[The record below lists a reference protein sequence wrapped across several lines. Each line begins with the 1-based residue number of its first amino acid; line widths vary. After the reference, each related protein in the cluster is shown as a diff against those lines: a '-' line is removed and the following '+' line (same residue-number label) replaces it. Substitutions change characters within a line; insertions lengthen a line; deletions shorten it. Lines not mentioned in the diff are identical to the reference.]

1 MLQAFTAFGRK
12 VGTPRKGL
20 NRGDMTKTP
29 SGSTAGHRLLLIHAT
44 DPAAPSGGRTMLS
57 HINARLLRDLFGDDL
72 IDLRMQARPGTPSG
86 AIRGHID
93 GIEDTSIARILA
105 TLDAARIDVV
115 FIDGSNLGAAAAAI
129 KAARPAVRVVT
140 FFHNVEARFFWG
152 SMRERRTLKSLAVLA
167 ANYIAERK
175 AVRSSDVRIT
185 LSARDSAGLRRL
197 YGRAA
202 DVVAPIVLE
211 DKGGRVPSPSTPA
224 KRAYVLFV
232 GGGFYAN
239 IAGIDWF
246 VRAVAPRI
254 GLHVM
259 IVGRGMETLAARFD
273 GNASVT
279 LVGAVDDLSQWY
291 ADATVVIAP
300 IFDGSGMK
308 TKVAEALMFGKH
320 VIGTPEAFSGYAQDV
335 VAANRCCAD
344 DDTFVAALAL
354 AEASPPPAFDPAMR
368 ALYERDHSPAA
379 ARTRLAGILR
389 VPDQPSTDQPSTDQ
403 PSAP

>member
-1 MLQAFTAFGRK
+1 MIASSSRVADARR
-12 VGTPRKGL
+12 V
-20 NRGDMTKTP
+20 
-29 SGSTAGHRLLLIHAT
+29 LLIHAT
-44 DPAAPSGGRTMLS
+44 DPTTPPGGREMLS
-57 HINARLLRDLFGDDL
+57 RINARLLRDLIGDHLVDFRL
-72 IDLRMQARPGTPSG
+72 LAGSGRRRG
-86 AIRGHID
+86 AIRGYID
-93 GIEDTSIARILA
+93 GIDDVSLRQILE
-105 TLDAARIDVV
+105 RIDAERIDTA

-152 SMRERRTLKSLAVLA
+152 SMRERRTLRSLAVLA
-167 ANYIAERK
+167 ANSIAERK
-175 AVRSSDVRIT
+175 AVWSSDVRIT
-185 LSARDSAGLRRL
+185 LSERDSTGLRRL

-211 DKGGRVPSPSTPA
+211 DKGSRVPPPSTSAKPA
-224 KRAYVLFV
+224 YALFV

-246 VRAVAPRI
+246 VRTVAPRI

-259 IVGRGMETLAARFD
+259 VIGRGMEMLAARFD

-279 LVGAVDDLSQWY
+279 LVGEVDDLSRWY
-291 ADATVVIAP
+291 ADATLVIAP

-320 VIGTPEAFSGYAQDV
+320 VVGTPEAFSGYADDV
-335 VAANRCCAD
+335 FLANRCCAD
-344 DDTFVAALAL
+344 DDAFVAALVL

-379 ARTRLAGILR
+379 ARARLAGVLG
-389 VPDQPSTDQPSTDQ
+389 VSDQPNPDQPND
-403 PSAP
+403 A